1 MFRRRD
7 FSRKR
12 NEKDPFIVCRAIA
25 MLSVSWVAPNKEALH
40 RATPLMEK
48 VNESV
53 SEHKSHVCN
62 DLIYGCMTTT
72 L

>member
-40 RATPLMEK
+40 RATPLMQKAHEI
-48 VNESV
+48 V
-53 SEHKSHVCN
+53 
-62 DLIYGCMTTT
+62 YGA
-72 L
+72 

>member
-12 NEKDPFIVCRAIA
+12 NGKESFIVCRAIA

-40 RATPLMEK
+40 RATPLMQKAHEI
-48 VNESV
+48 V
-53 SEHKSHVCN
+53 
-62 DLIYGCMTTT
+62 YGA
-72 L
+72 